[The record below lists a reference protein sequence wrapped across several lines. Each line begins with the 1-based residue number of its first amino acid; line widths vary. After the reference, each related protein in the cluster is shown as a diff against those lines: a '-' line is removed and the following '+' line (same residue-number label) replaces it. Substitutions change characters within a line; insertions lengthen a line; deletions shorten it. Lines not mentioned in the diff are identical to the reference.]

1 VAPKLSHQSTAG
13 GGCFMPNSF
22 NADGI
27 QMTST
32 MAFAFNSASVLDHD
46 IVGCFL
52 ELQDTRFVPR

>member
-1 VAPKLSHQSTAG
+1 
-13 GGCFMPNSF
+13 
-22 NADGI
+22 
-27 QMTST
+27 MTST